1 MSSRSMAERLF
12 PRPRL
17 RPGFSLSLRPRLRPG
32 LRALLAGGVAALLA
46 AGPVA
51 AHAATADA
59 ARLTSAP
66 RFCLDHANPAYAT
79 DRAVAVA
86 ASRID
91 HLTPRFVVIDT
102 SDSHDAM
109 AARKPEFFAHLA
121 ARCDLVMGFP
131 VDAAAPTLPAGV
143 TASAPYART
152 GFVLAARGDTAPEFA
167 ALPPH
172 ARVGTSYLTVPT
184 TWFTDGHGATLDEHE
199 YSTPAD
205 LYHALASG
213 AVDAALIWQP
223 WLVRHLAAHP
233 ADIAQRT
240 VSMPNAAWSL
250 VALYRPD
257 HRAAAARFEHEIDV
271 LARSGRLAH
280 LIAPFRLPH

>member
-1 MSSRSMAERLF
+1 MAERHV
-12 PRPRL
+12 PRPRT
-17 RPGFSLSLRPRLRPG
+17 RPGILSLL
-32 LRALLAGGVAALLA
+32 ALGCLGAGAMLAT
-46 AGPVA
+46 
-51 AHAATADA
+51 AHATSGQATSGTATSDKA
-59 ARLTSAP
+59 TSAP
-66 RFCLDHANPAYAT
+66 SFCLDHANPAYAT

-91 HLTPRFVVIDT
+91 HLTPRFVVLDT

-109 AARKPEFFAHLA
+109 AARKPAFFARLA

-152 GFVLAARGDTAPEFA
+152 GFVLAARGATAPEFA

-233 ADIAQRT
+233 AGIAERT
-240 VSMPNAAWSL
+240 VSMPNAAWNL
-250 VALYRPD
+250 VALYRPE
-257 HRAAAARFEHEIDV
+257 HRAAAARFDREIRG
-271 LARSGRLAH
+271 LARSGRLAP